1 MLVGTRIFCN
11 GGFIAAIFLGT
22 VSIPVQAAP
31 EEIQVYLDEFAE
43 MGKFGLD
50 LHSIYTATS
59 RLPSG
64 TPPNYQL
71 RLTPELSYG
80 LSEHV
85 ETAAYFLTNHAPGQS
100 LQTDGLKVRMRYR
113 PLIPTEQTTWY
124 TAVNIELGKLSQRF
138 NTAYSNGEI
147 KGILAWR
154 SGPWVAGL
162 NVNIDRP
169 LRWRTSIPTTLEI
182 DTKLSRR
189 LTKTF
194 SLGVENYA
202 FLGPL
207 RGSAAGIGT
216 SRTTFVVSDFSIKKW
231 DVNFGIGRASGDVAD
246 KLIIKSIIGIP
257 F

>member
-1 MLVGTRIFCN
+1 MLSGMRIFFKS
-11 GGFIAAIFLGT
+11 GFVAAVLLGI
-22 VSIPVQAAP
+22 VSSPAHAAP

-43 MGKFGLD
+43 QGKFGLD
-50 LHSIYTATS
+50 LHTIYTAST

-64 TPPNYQL
+64 GVPNHQL

-80 LSEHV
+80 LSDHI

-100 LQTDGLKVRMRYR
+100 FQTDGLKVRMRYR

-169 LRWRTSIPTTLEI
+169 LRRRTSIPTTLEI
-182 DTKLSRR
+182 DTKLSHS
-189 LTKTF
+189 LSKTF

-207 RGSAAGIGT
+207 RGSVQGIDA
-216 SRTTFVVSDFSIKKW
+216 SRTTFVVSDFSIEKW
-231 DVNFGIGRASGDVAD
+231 DVNLGIGRANGDVAD
-246 KLIIKSIIGIP
+246 KLIIKSIVGIP